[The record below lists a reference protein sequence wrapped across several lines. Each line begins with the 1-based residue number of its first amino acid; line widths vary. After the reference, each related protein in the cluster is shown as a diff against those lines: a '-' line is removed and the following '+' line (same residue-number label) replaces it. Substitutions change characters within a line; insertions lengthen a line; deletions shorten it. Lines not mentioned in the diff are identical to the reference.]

1 MPAKKRSSDVKAS
14 RGPRSDFYWSEQE
27 EPHGERKKAIL
38 AKYGKSINS
47 VMGPEPLTKYIT
59 TAVVL
64 AQLCCAVYS
73 RFWSWPVFIVAA
85 YVIGGTLQHVLFLA
99 IHEITHMLAF
109 RRPIHNDLFSMFANL
124 PIAVPY
130 SMMFKTYHAE
140 HHRYQGWD
148 GIDTDI
154 PAPLEA
160 WILSKSVVGK
170 LFFVLGQILFYALR
184 PAMVRPPTLGL
195 MHLLNYVVIIA
206 FHSWMYWVFG
216 GTPLFFLL
224 LSDFM
229 AGCCHPMAGHF
240 ISEHYTLVGDGD
252 QETFSYYGP
261 LNKIAWNVG
270 YHNEHHD
277 FPNVPWSRI
286 AKITETAPEF
296 YENLIQT
303 KSWPGAIWN
312 FFWDNNLNLFS
323 RVKRERDAWARKGE
337 LLPSNTAASVKS
349 ARGRSATPRRKRSSS
364 RK

>member
-1 MPAKKRSSDVKAS
+1 MPAVSKKSS
-14 RGPRSDFYWSEQE
+14 GPRTDFYWSERD
-27 EPHGERKKAIL
+27 EPHAARKKEL
-38 AKYGKSINS
+38 LKKYGKTMNS
-47 VMGPEPLTKYIT
+47 LMGPEPLTKYIT
-59 TAVVL
+59 TAVVIT
-64 AQLCCAVYS
+64 QLLCAVYS
-73 RFWSWPVFIVAA
+73 RFWSWPVFIVAS

-109 RRPIHNDLFSMFANL
+109 RSQILNDLFAMFANL
-124 PIAVPY
+124 PIAIPY
-130 SMMFKTYHAE
+130 SMMFKSYHAE

-148 GIDTDI
+148 GVDTDI

-160 WILSKSVVGK
+160 WILSKSIFGK

-184 PAMVRPPTLGL
+184 PTMVRFPKLGW
-195 MHLLNYVVIIA
+195 MHALNYAVVIG
-206 FHSWMYWVFG
+206 FHAAMYNHFG

-240 ISEHYTLVGDGD
+240 ISEHYTLAGDGE

-286 AKITETAPEF
+286 AKIRETAPEF
-296 YENLIQT
+296 YNNLIQT
-303 KSWPGAIWN
+303 ESWPGAIWA
-312 FFWDNNLNLFS
+312 FFWNKDINLYS
-323 RVKRERDAWARKGE
+323 RVKREKGAGSRTGE
-337 LLPSNTAASVKS
+337 LLPTTMPD
-349 ARGRSATPRRKRSSS
+349 TPRRKRSQTPKRKRSTS
-364 RK
+364 RR